1 MVHSCFM
8 VGNPRDTRD
17 TLQESLDL
25 ALKLNDD
32 TMQFFPLIVYPGT
45 PDYEW
50 AKENLTPKLIKEHFQ
65 SIAKGEIIRY
75 EMDNLLALNFILGDS
90 LGGGGSESLL
100 NDAQGK
106 THGQALLLMEVD
118 LPDNLVQFVNSK

>member
-1 MVHSCFM
+1 MKI
-8 VGNPRDTRD
+8 
-17 TLQESLDL
+17 
-25 ALKLNDD
+25 KLNDIAHARSGD
-32 TMQFFPLIVYPGT
+32 KGANSNAGLMFKSPEL
-45 PDYEW
+45 YEW
-50 AKENLTPKLIKEHFQ
+50 AKANLTAQKIKEHFK

-118 LPDNLVQFVNSK
+118 LPDKLVKFVNSK

>member
-1 MVHSCFM
+1 MKI
-8 VGNPRDTRD
+8 
-17 TLQESLDL
+17 
-25 ALKLNDD
+25 KLNDIAHARSGD
-32 TMQFFPLIVYPGT
+32 KGANSNVGLLFKNPEL
-45 PDYEW
+45 YEW
-50 AKENLTPKLIKEHFQ
+50 AKVNLTAQKIKEHFK
-65 SIAKGEIIRY
+65 SIAKGEILRY

-118 LPDNLVQFVNSK
+118 LPDNLAEYVKS

>member
-1 MVHSCFM
+1 MKI
-8 VGNPRDTRD
+8 
-17 TLQESLDL
+17 
-25 ALKLNDD
+25 KLNEIAYARSGDKGGNSNAGI
-32 TMQFFPLIVYPGT
+32 MFISSEL
-45 PDYEW
+45 YEW
-50 AKENLTPKLIKEHFQ
+50 AKENLTTQLIKEHFQ
-65 SIAKGEIIRY
+65 GIAKGEIVRY